1 MANETNAQALDQQD
15 EQEQQEG
22 QQATQGV
29 AQQSQGNTNDQQKTF
44 TQEQVNRMMTREK
57 RQGRAAA
64 FRELGIDP
72 KDNDLISAIKA
83 TISSHKQASGNDDA
97 VAQLEH
103 RTLVA
108 EAKAEAMQQGAQP
121 SFVDDI
127 VTLALSKMED
137 GADVQTVVGEVK
149 TKYPV
154 WFQKVEDDQ
163 ADGKKAKSDDNK
175 GQESQ
180 DKPAANRRG
189 TGSSIANR
197 NAVANGEQ
205 NLGSRLASQR
215 KSHNSSKKSFWG

>member
-64 FRELGIDP
+64 LRELGIDP

-154 WFQKVEDDQ
+154 WFQKADDS
-163 ADGKKAKSDDNK
+163 GNEKDNA
-175 GQESQ
+175 GNSQESQ
-180 DKPAANRRG
+180 NKPAANRRG

-197 NAVANGEQ
+197 NAAANGEQ

-215 KSHNSSKKSFWG
+215 KSHNGSKKSFWG

>member
-108 EAKAEAMQQGAQP
+108 EAKAEAMQ
-121 SFVDDI
+121 
-127 VTLALSKMED
+127 
-137 GADVQTVVGEVK
+137 
-149 TKYPV
+149 
-154 WFQKVEDDQ
+154 
-163 ADGKKAKSDDNK
+163 KSD
-175 GQESQ
+175 
-180 DKPAANRRG
+180 R
-189 TGSSIANR
+189 
-197 NAVANGEQ
+197 
-205 NLGSRLASQR
+205 
-215 KSHNSSKKSFWG
+215 SHVVL